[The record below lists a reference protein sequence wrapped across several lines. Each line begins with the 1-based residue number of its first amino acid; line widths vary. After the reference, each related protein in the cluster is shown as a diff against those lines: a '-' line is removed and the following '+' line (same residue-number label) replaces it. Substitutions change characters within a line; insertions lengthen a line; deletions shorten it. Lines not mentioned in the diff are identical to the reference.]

1 MKHYTTADLA
11 EKFDVSKS
19 TITRTAGR
27 LGIGTRLYGRIL
39 FTTKDVKEMEDGIME
54 VPPKLADRIRAAD
67 SLGKCFGLF
76 TEKTDGKL
84 VVTIRRGGDSAASLQ
99 KRGTE

>member
-1 MKHYTTADLA
+1 LRGAITSSRGAKMKHYTTADLA

-39 FTTKDVKEMEDGIME
+39 FTTKDVKEMEKNGVFKVGNPNFKKISDD
-54 VPPKLADRIRAAD
+54 L
-67 SLGKCFGLF
+67 SN
-76 TEKTDGKL
+76 
-84 VVTIRRGGDSAASLQ
+84 
-99 KRGTE
+99 